1 MSLVN
6 LRPPRVDEG
15 SDADNAWQ
23 AFSEVIAGVLLYGGL
38 GWLGDHFLHTT
49 FLLPTGV
56 LIGLVLVVFL
66 IYKRHVSAE

>member
-6 LRPPRVDEG
+6 LRPPAVDKG
-15 SDADNAWQ
+15 SDADNVWQ

-56 LIGLVLVVFL
+56 LVGLVLVVFL